1 MERIHVTVRTRPLS
15 PEDDK
20 TSPWRIS
27 GNSISNPNHSS
38 KFEFG
43 TLSLSIYLS
52 ICLYIRKY
60 TCLYRIFGES
70 CKTQEVYE
78 ARTKNIVAAA
88 VCGFNELFNS
98 LSLNIY
104 LLLGTVF
111 AYGQTNSGK
120 THTMRG
126 STAEPGVIPCAVH
139 DLFGLIQED
148 TDREFLL
155 RMSYMEIYN
164 EEINDLL
171 APEHR
176 KLQIHESLERGIF
189 VAGLREEIVASPEQV
204 LEFMEFGESHRHIG
218 ETNMNLYSSRSHTIF
233 RMIIESR
240 NRCEDEDVGSSCD
253 AVRVSVLNLVDL
265 AGSERAAKTGAEGVR
280 LKEGSHINKSLM
292 TLGTVI
298 KKLSEG
304 AESQGGHVPYRDSKL
319 TRILQPALGGNANT
333 AIICNITL
341 AQIHADETKSSLQFA
356 SRALRVTNCAR
367 VNEILTDAA
376 LLKRQKKEIEEL
388 KAKLQGSHS
397 EHFEEEILCLR
408 NTLLQTELER
418 ERIALELEEEKKA
431 QAERE
436 KRLQEQAKKIENLSS
451 MVLYSNRDEN
461 RDNSKKHVDLELARL
476 LHHPGSTKSTE
487 GSAHVPPH
495 HLVCS
500 IRSSSEPDH
509 CKSGKFSPHHDW
521 FTLDLRLG
529 CRGSKFIHF
538 NKPGLRISVGPRRRG
553 EFFSLSP
560 LLGSVLVSVGEG
572 AGSVMWNL
580 SQEKR
585 RDTWCFGNLSRETLR
600 ELNSIVH
607 VKASAVKPTRSEH
620 MGPLLPFEELVNE
633 ASMDISCK
641 PEEECN
647 DGEVKYCTLP
657 DPHALLHVTSR
668 KKAPVKKK
676 SLPVES
682 NDLEELQAEYEDLLL
697 KFETQRTVSEI
708 QIDFLTRK
716 LVDADSYPDEK
727 PSRSAV
733 LGDGAKCLRE
743 SEAILVIKQL
753 QEKINML
760 EMEKSSSQQK
770 LDCVVEL
777 ATEQT
782 ICARDKYEELY
793 EELLN
798 AKEAARI
805 AREEL
810 TSKESITTTD
820 MDGFD
825 TMIKLLKEVQE
836 ITSEVQTT
844 KNLAESMSLVT
855 DELSQSF
862 SVVLNLFFVSTLESS
877 LSGCMTVF
885 FVNLFLAMQEF
896 KSLACQNSVQ
906 LRSIVS
912 DHGKLHDCMRNTV
925 NELENEKLLLLNKSV
940 HLQSQIQELSLN
952 VQNSARASTNLS
964 EEHDLEKAELFSQ
977 IQSLEKEISYLSSSS
992 LAREKEN
999 LRKDLEKTKT
1009 KLKETE
1015 SKLKNAIQE
1024 KTKLEGEKACAE
1036 RELKKLHGQKALLE
1050 RDINKRESLAG
1061 RRRDSVVDRTSN
1073 VFDPKR
1079 AKGLPASFDQ
1089 TLQEDYKKLEVLAF
1103 EMETTIA
1110 SLEEELA
1117 AAREEK
1123 DVTVSRTESLT
1134 SDLQTLYDKLSLSN
1148 LELSTLQGEISDLR
1162 LCLEESKS
1170 HNHELEGFIKTL
1182 VEEKEELALQLTE
1195 ALLSMEEEKAIWSAK
1210 EKASIEAIED
1220 KSKSYNA
1227 EITLL
1232 SKEMSEPIQGQPSSV
1247 QASSITDEVDPEL
1260 AYSRQHFSTSDEVDP
1275 TSGDSAGPPA
1285 TLFVEV
1291 FGLGQP
1297 FFRVRNELVSCRKE
1311 RKVLEEKLV
1320 GSEENAK
1327 LEKKFSLEKSL
1338 ENDRLREELRSAED
1352 LNKKSQE
1359 LVLLQDIKLQLQKL
1373 TLDHHHACEEVH
1385 KVRTELSVLNKEK
1398 EYLVNQVKELDK
1410 GSVLMDDCQVSSV
1423 FSVVNYIQDFQK
1435 RRISVENTSLYCYT
1449 LSHSHLQVLRNQLLV
1464 LMKERDKGMA
1474 RIEEQCQDVK
1484 VESCARSSDERSLKA
1499 KAEVEALTCQLSRL
1513 EAKLHHEQVINNKE
1527 NTKLRMR
1534 LRGTQAKLEAFTV
1547 RYKEAVEESDLMNRK
1562 FEEAAA
1568 KLKAQLASYALEV
1581 LNLKKQLVAVNSR

>member
-1 MERIHVTVRTRPLS
+1 
-15 PEDDK
+15 
-20 TSPWRIS
+20 
-27 GNSISNPNHSS
+27 
-38 KFEFG
+38 
-43 TLSLSIYLS
+43 
-52 ICLYIRKY
+52 
-60 TCLYRIFGES
+60 
-70 CKTQEVYE
+70 
-78 ARTKNIVAAA
+78 
-88 VCGFNELFNS
+88 
-98 LSLNIY
+98 
-104 LLLGTVF
+104 
-111 AYGQTNSGK
+111 
-120 THTMRG
+120 
-126 STAEPGVIPCAVH
+126 
-139 DLFGLIQED
+139 
-148 TDREFLL
+148 
-155 RMSYMEIYN
+155 
-164 EEINDLL
+164 
-171 APEHR
+171 
-176 KLQIHESLERGIF
+176 
-189 VAGLREEIVASPEQV
+189 
-204 LEFMEFGESHRHIG
+204 
-218 ETNMNLYSSRSHTIF
+218 MNLYSSRSHTIF
-233 RMIIESR
+233 RM
-240 NRCEDEDVGSSCD
+240 
-253 AVRVSVLNLVDL
+253 NLVDL

-367 VNEILTDAA
+367 VNEVCRQIELCFFDKLRKGFTKLYIMPILN
-376 LLKRQKKEIEEL
+376 L
-388 KAKLQGSHS
+388 GSHS
-397 EHFEEEILCLR
+397 EHFEEEILRLR

-461 RDNSKKHVDLELARL
+461 RDNPKK
-476 LHHPGSTKSTE
+476 
-487 GSAHVPPH
+487 
-495 HLVCS
+495 
-500 IRSSSEPDH
+500 
-509 CKSGKFSPHHDW
+509 
-521 FTLDLRLG
+521 
-529 CRGSKFIHF
+529 
-538 NKPGLRISVGPRRRG
+538 
-553 EFFSLSP
+553 
-560 LLGSVLVSVGEG
+560 
-572 AGSVMWNL
+572 
-580 SQEKR
+580 EKR
-585 RDTWCFGNLSRETLR
+585 RDTWCVGNLSRETLR

-607 VKASAVKPTRSEH
+607 AKASAVKPTRSEH

-633 ASMDISCK
+633 ASMDNSCK

-657 DPHALLHVTSR
+657 DPRALLRVTSR
-668 KKAPVKKK
+668 KKPPVKKK

-682 NDLEELQAEYEDLLL
+682 NELEELQAEYEDLLL
-697 KFETQRTVSEI
+697 KFETQRTMSEI

-727 PSRSAV
+727 PSSLNRSAV

-777 ATEQT
+777 ATEQK
-782 ICARDKYEELY
+782 ICAMDKYEELY

-798 AKEAARI
+798 VKEAARI

-820 MDGFD
+820 MDGSD

-844 KNLAESMSLVT
+844 KNLAEGMSLVT
-855 DELSQSF
+855 DELLQSF
-862 SVVLNLFFVSTLESS
+862 SVVLNLFF
-877 LSGCMTVF
+877 
-885 FVNLFLAMQEF
+885 EF

-964 EEHDLEKAELFSQ
+964 EEHDLEKAELFSH

-1036 RELKKLHGQKALLE
+1036 RELKKLHSQKALLE

-1148 LELSTLQGEISDLR
+1148 LELSTLQGEVSDLR

-1182 VEEKEELALQLTE
+1182 VEEKEELAMQLTE

-1220 KSKSYNA
+1220 KSRSYNA
-1227 EITLL
+1227 EITQL
-1232 SKEMSEPIQGQPSSV
+1232 SKEMSEDGYSFRNN
-1247 QASSITDEVDPEL
+1247 SILRLLVAGVAWLIDE
-1260 AYSRQHFSTSDEVDP
+1260 
-1275 TSGDSAGPPA
+1275 
-1285 TLFVEV
+1285 
-1291 FGLGQP
+1291 
-1297 FFRVRNELVSCRKE
+1297 VRNELVSCRKE

-1359 LVLLQDIKLQLQKL
+1359 DVKLQLQKL

-1385 KVRTELSVLNKEK
+1385 KVRMELSVLNKEK

-1410 GSVLMDDCQVSSV
+1410 GSVLMDDCQ
-1423 FSVVNYIQDFQK
+1423 
-1435 RRISVENTSLYCYT
+1435 
-1449 LSHSHLQVLRNQLLV
+1449 
-1464 LMKERDKGMA
+1464 ERDKGMA
-1474 RIEEQCQDVK
+1474 RIEEKQCHDVK

-1547 RYKEAVEESDLMNRK
+1547 RYKEVVEESDLMNKK